1 MALSYRKAWKLLEKS
16 TPLTS
21 DCGTLCGGACCKGS
35 GEEGMLLFPH
45 EELMYASCPDGFTI
59 RDSNITLASGY
70 HVKFLTCRGQ
80 CPRNQRPLSCRIFPV
95 IPYIGED
102 QILEFVPD
110 LRGAAV
116 CPLLFQGDQ
125 EIRPEFIDDLYAA
138 FKTLL
143 RDDDVL
149 EFITLLSREN
159 DALAEAYGKLL

>member
-70 HVKFLTCRGQ
+70 HVKFLTCRVNAQ
-80 CPRNQRPLSCRIFPV
+80 ETRDRCPAGYFRDPLYR
-95 IPYIGED
+95 
-102 QILEFVPD
+102 
-110 LRGAAV
+110 RGSD
-116 CPLLFQGDQ
+116 P
-125 EIRPEFIDDLYAA
+125 
-138 FKTLL
+138 
-143 RDDDVL
+143 
-149 EFITLLSREN
+149 
-159 DALAEAYGKLL
+159 